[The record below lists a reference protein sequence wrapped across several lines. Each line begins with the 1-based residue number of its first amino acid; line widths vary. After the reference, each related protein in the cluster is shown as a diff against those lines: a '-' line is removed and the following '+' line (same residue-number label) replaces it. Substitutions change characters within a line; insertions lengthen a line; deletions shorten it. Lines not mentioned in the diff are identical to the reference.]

1 MALRTTFRGRG
12 TGACLLA
19 ALLLS
24 ACGDSADNSAP
35 ATGPQ
40 RLDVTA
46 RDFSLQIKG
55 SPKLRPGPVTITAR
69 NIGKED
75 HGMVLVKLN
84 DGVDTPQVVHALTAS
99 PGKLSGLFTYVGGTT
114 TVPRGASWE
123 ATTSFDPGSYAMLDV
138 GVARSGRLNF
148 TRSGEVRGFTVAG
161 KPVSAAAAARPTA
174 QVSLF
179 DYDIDMPKAIPP
191 SGTIRVSNTGNDDH
205 ELVVLRVAGTAE
217 ARRIANAMR
226 GGKAVHTKYR
236 PAEVVAPTSAA
247 TGTTVRYAL
256 AKGTY
261 IAYCQYATA
270 RSQGRRHSSLGMVK
284 AFAVG

>member
-1 MALRTTFRGRG
+1 MQVRYAG
-12 TGACLLA
+12 CLLA

-24 ACGDSADNSAP
+24 ACGGGSDDKTTAAS
-35 ATGPQ
+35 GPQ

-46 RDFSLQIKG
+46 RDFALKING
-55 SPKLRPGPVTITAR
+55 SAALRPGPVTITAR
-69 NIGKED
+69 NSGEQA

-84 DGVDTPQVVHALTAS
+84 DGVDTREVVQALTTS
-99 PGKLSGLFTYVGGTT
+99 PGKIGGLFTYVGGTT
-114 TVPRGASWE
+114 TVPRGSTWQ

-161 KPVSAAAAARPTA
+161 KPVSAAAARPTA
-174 QVSLF
+174 EVSLF
-179 DYDIDMPKAIPP
+179 DYDIDMPKAIAP

-217 ARRIANAMR
+217 AKRIANAMR

>member
-24 ACGDSADNSAP
+24 ACGGADKSAP

-55 SPKLRPGPVTITAR
+55 SADLHPGPVAITAR

-84 DGVDTPQVVHALTAS
+84 DGVDTPEVVQALTTS
-99 PGKLSGLFTYVGGTT
+99 PGKIGGLFTYVGGTT
-114 TVPRGASWE
+114 TVPRGSTWQ

-138 GVARSGRLNF
+138 GVAKSGRLNF
-148 TRSGEVRGFTVAG
+148 TRSGGVRGFTVAG
-161 KPVSAAAAARPTA
+161 KPVSAATARPA
-174 QVSLF
+174 AEVSLF
-179 DYDIDMPKAIPP
+179 DYDIDMPKAIPR

-217 ARRIANAMR
+217 ARRIATAMR
-226 GGKAVHTKYR
+226 DGKPVQTRYR

-247 TGTTVRYAL
+247 TATTVRYAL

>member
-1 MALRTTFRGRG
+1 MALRTTPRGRG

-24 ACGDSADNSAP
+24 ACGDSADKSP
-35 ATGPQ
+35 TATGPQ

-55 SPKLRPGPVTITAR
+55 SSALRPGPVAITAR
-69 NIGKED
+69 NVGKED

-84 DGVDTPQVVHALTAS
+84 DGVGTPDVVRALTTS
-99 PGKLSGLFTYVGGTT
+99 PGKLGGLFTYVGGTT
-114 TVPRGASWE
+114 VVPRGSAWRG
-123 ATTSFDPGSYAMLDV
+123 TTSFDPGNYAMLDV
-138 GVARSGRLNF
+138 GVAKSGRLNF
-148 TRSGEVRGFTVAG
+148 TRRGGVRAFSVAG
-161 KPVSAAAAARPTA
+161 KPVNVATARPA
-174 QVSLF
+174 AEVSLF
-179 DYDIDMPKAIPP
+179 DYDIDMPKAIPA

-205 ELVVLRVAGTAE
+205 EMVVLRVAGAAE
-217 ARRIANAMR
+217 ARRIAAAMR
-226 GGKAVHTKYR
+226 GGKPVQTRYR
-236 PAEVVAPTSAA
+236 PAEVLAPTSAA
-247 TGTTVRYAL
+247 TSTTVRYTL

-270 RSQGRRHSSLGMVK
+270 RSQGRRHSSLGMVR